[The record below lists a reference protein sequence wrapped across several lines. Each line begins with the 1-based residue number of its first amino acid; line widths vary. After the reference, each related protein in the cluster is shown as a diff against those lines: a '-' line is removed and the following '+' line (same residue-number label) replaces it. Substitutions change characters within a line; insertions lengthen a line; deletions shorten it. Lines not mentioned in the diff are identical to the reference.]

1 MSIGWRSAHY
11 HDGRRRRARS
21 RAGCFRVVTANKQ
34 LVTRFIGLL
43 NAGVHDEAVALLT
56 EDFIWAIPKS
66 IPGGGEK
73 TAAEFRA
80 MLAGVMSLYVA
91 QPQYTIVS
99 MTAESDRVS
108 VELVGDGDL
117 KNGKHFQNQYHM
129 LFFISGRVIHRVNEY
144 VDTHYSI
151 KNIFGG

>member
-1 MSIGWRSAHY
+1 MVLS
-11 HDGRRRRARS
+11 
-21 RAGCFRVVTANKQ
+21 VVTASKQ

-43 NAGVHDEAVALLT
+43 NASAHDEALALLT
-56 EDFIWAIPKS
+56 KDFIWAIPRS

-73 TAAEFRA
+73 TSAEFRT

-108 VELVGDGDL
+108 VELVGAGHL
-117 KNGKHFQNQYHM
+117 KNGKRFENQYHM
-129 LFFISGRVIHRVNEY
+129 LFFISGGLIRRVNEY

-151 KNIFGG
+151 QNIFGG